1 MSVTR
6 KVAYSVVLAAIA
18 IALSPLS
25 IPVAGAKIY
34 PWQAMVNV
42 LAGVLVGPWYAVA
55 VALVAAIARNALGT
69 GTLFAFPGSVI
80 GAFLVGLLYRLT
92 RNVYLAALG
101 EVIGTGIIA
110 ALLSTAVWA
119 PLVMTRH
126 MALLALVV
134 PFLSASVPGAVIG
147 VVGVKIL
154 ERAGLV
160 SLRRANQHA

>member
-1 MSVTR
+1 MNVTR

-55 VALVAAIARNALGT
+55 VALVAATARNAVGT
-69 GTLFAFPGSVI
+69 GTLFAFPGSII
-80 GAFLVGLLYRLT
+80 GAFLVGLFYRLT

-101 EVIGTGIIA
+101 EVIGTGVIA
-110 ALLSTAVWA
+110 ALVSTAVWA
-119 PLVMTRH
+119 PLVMTRQ
-126 MALLALVV
+126 MELLALLV
-134 PFLSASVPGAVIG
+134 PFLSAAVPGAIIG

-160 SLRRANQHA
+160 SLRQVKSQT